1 MPGIAGRAA
10 HWDEA
15 YAQGDVTR
23 SWFQQQPVMSLRMLD
38 AAGVT
43 PADSVVDVG
52 GGASVL
58 ASVLLGR
65 GFADVTL
72 LDISATAIGY
82 ARRRL
87 GPQAAAG
94 VHWLA
99 ADLLTW
105 QPRRCYR
112 VWHDRAVYHFLTAAA
127 DQRRYWQALDDATGP
142 GAVAVLGCFAPDGP
156 QRCSGL
162 PVARYSAG
170 DVAGQLGNDWTL
182 ISQAREEHVTPAG
195 VRQPF
200 TWVALRKHG

>member
-1 MPGIAGRAA
+1 
-10 HWDEA
+10 
-15 YAQGDVTR
+15 
-23 SWFQQQPVMSLRMLD
+23 MSLQMLD

-43 PADSVVDVG
+43 PADSVIDVG

-58 ASVLLGR
+58 AGALLGR
-65 GFADVTL
+65 GFADVTV

-105 QPRRCYR
+105 RPRRYYR

-127 DQRRYWQALDDATGP
+127 GQRRYWQALEDATGS

-170 DVAGQLGNDWTL
+170 DIAGQLGNDWTL
-182 ISQAREEHVTPAG
+182 TSQAREEHVTPAG